1 MYNQLSEF
9 NIKIPKFINY
19 LIKNHNITNCIDKNR
34 QHHKIYLPYFTCN
47 DLNYFN
53 GIIINPIHFL

>member
-34 QHHKIYLPYFTCN
+34 QHHKIYLPY
-47 DLNYFN
+47 LS
-53 GIIINPIHFL
+53 